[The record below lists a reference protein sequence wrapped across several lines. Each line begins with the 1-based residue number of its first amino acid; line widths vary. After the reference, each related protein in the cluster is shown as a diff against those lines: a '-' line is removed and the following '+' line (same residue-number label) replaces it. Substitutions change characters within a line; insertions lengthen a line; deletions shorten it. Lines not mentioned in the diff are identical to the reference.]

1 MILGR
6 VMCAPRLLYI
16 IMCYECVAIRTTER
30 YDLSLS
36 TEDSCRH
43 VVEKESEQIAL
54 IFYNK
59 TLHLFLTVLDR
70 ASDYESFLVPC
81 KKAI

>member
-1 MILGR
+1 
-6 VMCAPRLLYI
+6 MCAPRLLFI
-16 IMCYECVAIRTTER
+16 IMCYECVAIRTTKR

-36 TEDSCRH
+36 IEDSCRH

-70 ASDYESFLVPC
+70 VSDYESFLVPC